1 MPYALNTAQHLVQHL
16 VLQNIWLNL
25 MDKDFGNRLQWLR
38 ENMHLKQTEAAEKT
52 GIKVRSMQSH
62 EVGQWPNRN
71 NLQKYIDFY
80 GCNKVWLLTGE
91 GEPFPGEGVREPVA
105 EYKAADDPFARSV
118 SGLRQI
124 FESRDQALIAA
135 IQINIQA
142 FQLSVQKDLQMQ
154 RQSQEIKDLKEECD
168 ALRKRITALEDRLT
182 GMASGPAGDL
192 TKESA
197 T

>member
-1 MPYALNTAQHLVQHL
+1 M
-16 VLQNIWLNL
+16 I
-25 MDKDFGNRLQWLR
+25 DKSFGNRLKKLR
-38 ENMHLKQTEAAEKT
+38 KKRDLTQEHVARDIDISYGALQH
-52 GIKVRSMQSH
+52 H
-62 EVGQWPNRN
+62 EGGRIPNQN

-80 GCNKVWLLTGE
+80 GCNKIWLLTGE